1 MIIQFKNGSS
11 IKCLSGGECK
21 RSKRGQKQIEKIR
34 DYYLK
39 YPDEFFEATGCKLL
53 PYQRVVLRIIRGR
66 NS

>member
-39 YPDEFFEATGCKLL
+39 HPDKFLEDVCGIRLL
-53 PYQRVVLRIIRGR
+53 PYQRVLLRIIGR

>member
-39 YPDEFFEATGCKLL
+39 YPDKFFEDFTGCKLL
-53 PYQRVVLRIIRGR
+53 PYQRVVLRIIGR

>member
-1 MIIQFKNGSS
+1 MIIQFKNGSY
-11 IKCLSGGECK
+11 IKCVLGRECK

-39 YPDEFFEATGCKLL
+39 YPDEFFGDFTGCKLL
-53 PYQRVVLRIIRGR
+53 PYQRVVLRIIGR

>member
-11 IKCLSGGECK
+11 IKCLSGEKYK

-39 YPDEFFEATGCKLL
+39 YPDKFF
-53 PYQRVVLRIIRGR
+53 
-66 NS
+66 